1 LGHHVI
7 QVKPSFSMSRVESTL
22 PRLPA
27 GILSAPFQATTL
39 GMLAL
44 ISILAFEQLAVAT
57 VMPLVAGA
65 LGGAE
70 LYAAA
75 FGVALAAGIVGMV
88 LAGRWADRAGPVPAL
103 WAGIAAFV
111 LGLSAAGAAPSMG
124 TLVLGRSLQGFGGG
138 LMSVALYVVVG
149 LHYPPSLHARI
160 FASFAAAWVLPSI
173 VGPALA
179 GLLARQFGWRWV
191 FLSAALLAL
200 PAALLVWRGLS
211 RGAAPRP
218 PIQGDGKPD
227 RQADEGSAAA
237 KPQRASLVVAVIAA
251 VSAGLLYVGGHASAW
266 QAGLTIAALA
276 GLAWSAPRLLPR
288 GSLTAQPGLPA
299 VIALRGLAA
308 ATFFAA
314 EVFIPLMLTQQRGL
328 STVQAGL
335 VLTIGA
341 LGWSAGSWLQGR
353 ETRARD
359 DAASVRLL
367 RRGLAAITLGTATLM
382 LVLLPV
388 VPVAVAVVG
397 WSITGFGMGL
407 VYPTLSVLTL
417 RFAPEA
423 EQGAASSALQLSDSL
438 FSAVGL
444 ALAGALLAALQPGS
458 PTVAYLAGLGVAVL
472 LAATGTALAGRARRL
487 GAAAAQ

>member
-1 LGHHVI
+1 MRYRI
-7 QVKPSFSMSRVESTL
+7 SQVKPEHRMSSAESTL

-57 VMPLVAGA
+57 VMPLVADA
-65 LGGAE
+65 LGGVG

-111 LGLSAAGAAPSMG
+111 LGLAAAGAAPSMP
-124 TLVLGRSLQGFGGG
+124 TLVVGRALQGFGGG
-138 LMSVALYVVVG
+138 MMSVALYVVVG
-149 LHYPPSLHARI
+149 LHYPPALHARI
-160 FASFAAAWVLPSI
+160 FAEFAAAWVLPSI

-179 GLLARQFGWRWV
+179 GLVARQFGWRWV

-218 PIQGDGKPD
+218 QREVGAEDQAP
-227 RQADEGSAAA
+227 RQASGAGLPVAGVAA
-237 KPQRASLVVAVIAA
+237 L
-251 VSAGLLYVGGHASAW
+251 SAGLLYIGGHGSAV
-266 QAGLTIAALA
+266 QIGLMVLALL

-288 GSLTAQPGLPA
+288 GTLVARTGLPA

-328 STVQAGL
+328 STVEAGL

-359 DAASVRLL
+359 DTASVRLL
-367 RRGLAAITLGTATLM
+367 RHGLMAITLGTATLM
-382 LVLLPV
+382 LVLIPA
-388 VPVAVAVVG
+388 VPVAVAVLG
-397 WSITGFGMGL
+397 WCTTGFGMGL

-417 RFAPEA
+417 RFAPES

-444 ALAGALLAALQPGS
+444 ALAGALLAALQVSS
-458 PTVAYLAGLGVAVL
+458 PTGAYLAGFGVAVV
-472 LAATGTALAGRARRL
+472 LAATGAALAGRAHQAEAI
-487 GAAAAQ
+487 GPA

>member
-1 LGHHVI
+1 
-7 QVKPSFSMSRVESTL
+7 MSRSAESTL
-22 PRLPA
+22 PAVPT

-57 VMPLVAGA
+57 VMPVVASA

-88 LAGRWADRAGPVPAL
+88 LAGRWADRAGPMPSL

-111 LGLSAAGAAPSMG
+111 VGLAAAGAAPSMAL
-124 TLVLGRSLQGFGGG
+124 LVLGRALQGFGGG
-138 LMSVALYVVVG
+138 MMSVALYVVVG
-149 LHYPPSLHARI
+149 LHYPPALHARI

-179 GLLARQFGWRWV
+179 GLVARQFGWRWV

-211 RGAAPRP
+211 RGATPRP
-218 PIQGDGKPD
+218 LHMADSGAGDSSTSGGAATPAED
-227 RQADEGSAAA
+227 GRPGATARGASLRVAAVAAA
-237 KPQRASLVVAVIAA
+237 
-251 VSAGLLYVGGHASAW
+251 SAGLLYIGGHGSAW
-266 QAGLTIAALA
+266 QAGLTLFALL

-288 GSLTAQPGLPA
+288 GTLRAQAGLPA

-328 STVQAGL
+328 TTVQAGL

-341 LGWSAGSWLQGR
+341 LGWSTGSWLQGR

-367 RRGLAAITLGTATLM
+367 RRGLSCITLGTAVLM
-382 LVLLPV
+382 LVLIPA
-388 VPVAVAVVG
+388 VPLAVAVLG
-397 WSITGFGMGL
+397 WSLTGFGMGL

-417 RFAPEA
+417 RFAPES

-444 ALAGALLAALQPGS
+444 ALAGALLAALQASS
-458 PTVAYLAGLGVAVL
+458 PTAAYLAGFGVAVL
-472 LAATGTALAGRARRL
+472 LAATGAALAGRARRMS
-487 GAAAAQ
+487 AAGEV